1 MSDYIQLGL
10 GSVAKPLDTS
20 DEALHN
26 NCAMSGSEQ
35 TQNNLLQKTQPAL
48 QLNFIQLHQEDTL
61 IQYNSSQKQRLKAV
75 ILKGQQHWS
84 VFCDDRAVLMFIP
97 NKCSPINISIK
108 RQAISLEHQEKNTQ
122 WCKAFPCLAVFLSRV
137 VSK

>member
-75 ILKGQQHWS
+75 ILKGQQHRS
-84 VFCDDRAVLMFIP
+84 VF
-97 NKCSPINISIK
+97 
-108 RQAISLEHQEKNTQ
+108 
-122 WCKAFPCLAVFLSRV
+122 
-137 VSK
+137 